1 MGASLEC
8 ANLLALWYLY
18 QSGAKAPHSKEASD
32 FMERELFQLEHS
44 RGPLPGTFITFE
56 GIDGS
61 GKSTQ
66 LRLLGNFL
74 RANGCDLL
82 LTREP
87 GGTTLGL
94 RLRAALLDA
103 MEEVD
108 PLTELLVFAADRAQ
122 HVRRLLR
129 PALKAGRVVISD
141 RYADAT
147 VAYQGAGRGFS
158 PELISQIVQLA
169 TEGLKPDL
177 TLLFDLPIEESANRT
192 ARRSSGKNS
201 GKISPDRLDIE
212 NADFHARVR
221 DAYLQIALKEPDRVK
236 VIDTS
241 GPVENTQERVK
252 EIIVPFLESR
262 GHLTNLN
269 DSSRGSLQEQDR

>member
-1 MGASLEC
+1 M
-8 ANLLALWYLY
+8 
-18 QSGAKAPHSKEASD
+18 
-32 FMERELFQLEHS
+32 
-44 RGPLPGTFITFE
+44 PGTFITFE

-74 RANGCDLL
+74 RANGCDAL

-87 GGTTLGL
+87 GGTAIGV

-122 HVRRLLR
+122 HVRRMLR
-129 PALKAGRVVISD
+129 PAIEAGRVVISD

-147 VAYQGAGRGFS
+147 VAYQGAGRGFA
-158 PELISQIVQLA
+158 PELVAQIVQLA

-177 TLLFDLPIEESANRT
+177 TLLFDLTIEESTNRT
-192 ARRSSGKNS
+192 ARRSSSKTS
-201 GKISPDRLDIE
+201 SKISRDRLDIE
-212 NADFHARVR
+212 HADFHTRVR
-221 DAYLQIALKEPDRVK
+221 NAYLQIARSEPERVK
-236 VIDTS
+236 LIDTS
-241 GPVENTQERVK
+241 GPVEHTHERVK
-252 EIIVPFLESR
+252 EIIIPFLQSR
-262 GHLTNLN
+262 GHLAMNYV
-269 DSSRGSLQEQDR
+269 

>member
-1 MGASLEC
+1 M
-8 ANLLALWYLY
+8 
-18 QSGAKAPHSKEASD
+18 
-32 FMERELFQLEHS
+32 
-44 RGPLPGTFITFE
+44 PGTFITFE

-61 GKSTQ
+61 GKTTQ

-74 RANGCDLL
+74 KANGCDVL

-103 MEEVD
+103 AEEVD

-122 HVRRLLR
+122 HVRRQLR
-129 PALKAGRVVISD
+129 PALENGQVVISD

-177 TLLFDLPIEESANRT
+177 TLLFDLTIEESTSRT
-192 ARRSSGKNS
+192 ARRSNGKNAH
-201 GKISPDRLDIE
+201 GKPARDRLDIE
-212 NADFHARVR
+212 NSDFHALVR
-221 DAYLQIALKEPDRVK
+221 DAYLQIARAEPERVK
-236 VIDTS
+236 LIDTS
-241 GPVENTQERVK
+241 GPVESTQERVR
-252 EIIVPFLESR
+252 EIIVPFLQER
-262 GHLTNLN
+262 GHLKGNV
-269 DSSRGSLQEQDR
+269 

>member
-1 MGASLEC
+1 M
-8 ANLLALWYLY
+8 
-18 QSGAKAPHSKEASD
+18 
-32 FMERELFQLEHS
+32 
-44 RGPLPGTFITFE
+44 PGTFITFE

-74 RANGCDLL
+74 KANGCDAL

-87 GGTTLGL
+87 GGTQLGL

-103 MEEVD
+103 AEEVD

-122 HVRRLLR
+122 HVRRLVR
-129 PALKAGRVVISD
+129 PALDAGRLVISD

-158 PELISQIVQLA
+158 TELISQIVQLA

-177 TLLFDLPIEESANRT
+177 TLLFDLTIEESTNRT
-192 ARRSSGKNS
+192 ARRSTGKS
-201 GKISPDRLDIE
+201 TTRITRDRLDIE
-212 NADFHARVR
+212 HADFHARVR
-221 DAYLQIALKEPDRVK
+221 DAYLQIALAEPERVK
-236 VIDTS
+236 LIDTS
-241 GPVENTQERVK
+241 GPVEQTQARLK
-252 EIIVPFLESR
+252 AIILPFLESR
-262 GHLTNLN
+262 GHMAM
-269 DSSRGSLQEQDR
+269 SSEFKL

>member
-1 MGASLEC
+1 MRRRRKPFKRFPVSV
-8 ANLLALWYLY
+8 
-18 QSGAKAPHSKEASD
+18 
-32 FMERELFQLEHS
+32 
-44 RGPLPGTFITFE
+44 PGTFITFE

-66 LRLLGNFL
+66 LRLLSSFL
-74 RANGCDLL
+74 QAAGCDAL

-87 GGTTLGL
+87 GGTTIGL

-103 MEEVD
+103 KEEVD

-122 HVRRLLR
+122 HVRRMLR
-129 PALKAGRVVISD
+129 PALQGNRVVISD

-177 TLLFDLPIEESANRT
+177 TLLFDLSINESTRRT
-192 ARRSSGKNS
+192 ARRTSGRSSGKLTR
-201 GKISPDRLDIE
+201 DRLDIE
-212 NADFHARVR
+212 KADFHERVR
-221 DAYLQIALKEPDRVK
+221 DAYLQIALAEPERVK
-236 VIDTS
+236 LIDTS
-241 GPVENTQERVK
+241 GRVEDTQARVK
-252 EIIVPFLESR
+252 EIIVPFLQSR
-262 GHLTNLN
+262 GHLAMKYV
-269 DSSRGSLQEQDR
+269 

>member
-1 MGASLEC
+1 V
-8 ANLLALWYLY
+8 
-18 QSGAKAPHSKEASD
+18 
-32 FMERELFQLEHS
+32 
-44 RGPLPGTFITFE
+44 PGTFITFE

-74 RANGCDLL
+74 RTNSCDAL

-122 HVRRLLR
+122 HVRRMLR
-129 PALKAGRVVISD
+129 PALAAGRVVISD

-147 VAYQGAGRGFS
+147 VAYQGAGRGFP

-177 TLLFDLPIEESANRT
+177 TLLFDLSIDESTSRT
-192 ARRSSGKNS
+192 ARRSTGKNA
-201 GKISPDRLDIE
+201 GKIPRDRLDIE
-212 NADFHARVR
+212 HADFHTRVR
-221 DAYLQIALKEPDRVK
+221 DAYLQIALAEPERVK
-236 VIDTS
+236 LIDTS
-241 GPVENTQERVK
+241 GPVERTQERVR
-252 EIIVPFLESR
+252 EIIVPYLQSR
-262 GHLTNLN
+262 GHFAMNYV
-269 DSSRGSLQEQDR
+269 R

>member
-1 MGASLEC
+1 M
-8 ANLLALWYLY
+8 
-18 QSGAKAPHSKEASD
+18 
-32 FMERELFQLEHS
+32 
-44 RGPLPGTFITFE
+44 PGTFITFE

-74 RANGCDLL
+74 KANGCDAL

-129 PALKAGRVVISD
+129 PALETGRVVFSD

-147 VAYQGAGRGFS
+147 VAYQGAGRGFA
-158 PELISQIVQLA
+158 PELIAQIVELA

-177 TLLFDLPIEESANRT
+177 TLLFDVSIDESTTRT
-192 ARRSSGKNS
+192 TRRSTSKTS
-201 GKISPDRLDIE
+201 TAKTPRDRLDIE
-212 NADFHARVR
+212 NADFHSRVR
-221 DAYLQIALKEPDRVK
+221 DAYLQIALAEPERVK
-236 VIDTS
+236 LIDSS
-241 GPVENTQERVK
+241 GPVEKTQELVRG
-252 EIIVPFLESR
+252 IIVPFLQSR
-262 GHLTNLN
+262 GHLAMNYV
-269 DSSRGSLQEQDR
+269 

>member
-1 MGASLEC
+1 M
-8 ANLLALWYLY
+8 
-18 QSGAKAPHSKEASD
+18 
-32 FMERELFQLEHS
+32 
-44 RGPLPGTFITFE
+44 PGTFITFE

-74 RANGCDLL
+74 KANGCDAL

-87 GGTTLGL
+87 GGTQLGL

-103 MEEVD
+103 AEEVD

-122 HVRRLLR
+122 HVRRLVR
-129 PALKAGRVVISD
+129 PALDAGRLVISD

-158 PELISQIVQLA
+158 TELISQIVQLA

-177 TLLFDLPIEESANRT
+177 TLLFDLTIDESTNRT
-192 ARRSSGKNS
+192 ARRSTGKTAT
-201 GKISPDRLDIE
+201 GITRDRLDIE
-212 NADFHARVR
+212 HADFHARVR
-221 DAYLQIALKEPDRVK
+221 DAYLQIALAEPERVK
-236 VIDTS
+236 LIDTS
-241 GPVENTQERVK
+241 GPVEQTQARLK
-252 EIIVPFLESR
+252 EIIIPYLQSR
-262 GHLTNLN
+262 GHFAMNYV
-269 DSSRGSLQEQDR
+269 